1 MKYALVKNNI
11 VENVAEAKDSKI
23 FKGFDYVIN
32 VSDKSVSIGWSYDGR
47 DFFPPPLTPEQ
58 AQKKAESEAEEIAM
72 QTKRAEC
79 DSIKDELRND
89 KSRIAGINGKTK
101 GLFAGMKDKEKLI
114 ISKNTGVSIGLLLVV
129 VAIVFWTS
137 QTSFTANANAASI
150 LKSDGKY
157 ENILTELK
165 TINTRLSTIEGKLD

>member
-79 DSIKDELRND
+79 DSIKDELRSVDFKKEMTNLELQ
-89 KSRIAGINGKTK
+89 A
-101 GLFAGMKDKEKLI
+101 LMEKLRDC
-114 ISKNTGVSIGLLLVV
+114 LL
-129 VAIVFWTS
+129 A
-137 QTSFTANANAASI
+137 
-150 LKSDGKY
+150 
-157 ENILTELK
+157 
-165 TINTRLSTIEGKLD
+165 